1 MHSNLVELLKRVLV
15 ESVYFGFMNSEI
27 PPLVYCKTSS
37 NSWSEKTRV
46 LILPGKTLLP
56 SASTGSFSKVEDSKE
71 LSWLY
76 STLIVKDLPSMCL
89 SAHIAPIASPG
100 FLGIVIE
107 LTSKFLD
114 LLTPRTAGSDLKA
127 RGLVS

>member
-1 MHSNLVELLKRVLV
+1 
-15 ESVYFGFMNSEI
+15 
-27 PPLVYCKTSS
+27 
-37 NSWSEKTRV
+37 
-46 LILPGKTLLP
+46 
-56 SASTGSFSKVEDSKE
+56 
-71 LSWLY
+71 
-76 STLIVKDLPSMCL
+76 MCL

-100 FLGIVIE
+100 FLGIVVE